1 MIEKEFSVKTKRGN
15 YAVERF
21 TDGAGN
27 VRYRLMHDRR
37 YITAETFKTEN
48 SAIEALLEHLMREH
62 VRQLDLLAV
71 GLMDDNV

>member
-37 YITAETFKTEN
+37 YITAEIFKTEN

-62 VRQLDLLAV
+62 VRQLDLLAA
-71 GLMDDNV
+71 GLMDDSE